1 MVDIPAVCSNCGSM
15 FVAPNLIGG
24 AGTVQFVNSRLGP
37 CPYLRWVPEI
47 SLMAFTVQQQIQLD
61 CFCLPG
67 TKKSDLLALQQI
79 IKRARKEK
87 FSLEKLEKSVKEE
100 VPELQSLSDWLPKTR
115 MELYAFLGLILTL
128 ITIITTSAFAYLD
141 SDDEIPDAEIEKVVE
156 RALSEKI
163 AQPKKEV
170 TPRKKNKVG
179 RNDPC
184 PCGSGRKYK
193 KCCLLKK

>member
-1 MVDIPAVCSNCGSM
+1 M

-37 CPYLRWVPEI
+37 CPTCGGTGDIIDGIYSAATNTARLFL
-47 SLMAFTVQQQIQLD
+47 S
-61 CFCLPG
+61 PG

-156 RALSEKI
+156 RALSAKI